1 MAMRM
6 GYKLLGVALVILS
19 VLQFT
24 LGMFLTI
31 SGQHCKLPSGQL
43 CEPPAPAAGD
53 FCNAIGSGCTPG
65 GGGASGSGGSVAELL
80 AIKGA

>member
-6 GYKLLGVALVILS
+6 GYKVLGVALVVLS

-43 CEPPAPAAGD
+43 CEAPAPAAGN

-65 GGGASGSGGSVAELL
+65 AAGASGSGGSLEDLSVL
-80 AIKGA
+80 KGA